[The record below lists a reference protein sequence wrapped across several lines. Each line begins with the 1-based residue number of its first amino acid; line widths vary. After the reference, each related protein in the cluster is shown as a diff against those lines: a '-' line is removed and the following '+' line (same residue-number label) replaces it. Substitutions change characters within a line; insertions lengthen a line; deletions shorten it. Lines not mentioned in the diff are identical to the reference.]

1 MKLQSTFRMWL
12 ARKQVQE
19 LKYEIYGPGMHH
31 GHGAEGDDYDNINV
45 QASFFLDLVRL
56 IHFDCFR

>member
-45 QASFFLDLVRL
+45 QVMREQLGDFHYDD
-56 IHFDCFR
+56 H